1 MTRSQTLARTLSTAL
16 AISAIAVPVAG
27 ARPIEVGPFHNHS
40 VAPATVN
47 APGTDVGAPDQQAPA
62 ITKISPQEDLRSP
75 DARGAGERAS
85 AITPAQDLRSPDARD
100 AGPRPHG
107 TQPVLLVPAL
117 ADGRDGTPWST
128 IGLALVGCLALAG
141 TAATAG
147 RIRRRTG
154 RAGITA

>member
-27 ARPIEVGPFHNHS
+27 ARPIDVGSFHHKDAGS
-40 VAPATVN
+40 PVSVN
-47 APGTDVGAPDQQAPA
+47 ALGTDVGAPDQQAPA
-62 ITKISPQEDLRSP
+62 TISPQQDLRSP
-75 DARGAGERAS
+75 DARGAGQRAV
-85 AITPAQDLRSPDARD
+85 AVTPAQDHRSPDAR
-100 AGPRPHG
+100 AARPHG
-107 TQPVLLVPAL
+107 TQPILLVPAP

-154 RAGITA
+154 RAGVTA